1 MMDAEQKKE
10 RIAAMSRTVL
20 SYCRARTA
28 NMEEAQDLSQDI
40 LAEMLRS
47 AADLRS
53 DDAFYGFMWR
63 VAGNVYRTYL
73 RKRARETLSLREEA
87 LEDVPDMPEE
97 DASGELCL
105 LRRELGLLEEK
116 YRRAMVLYYLDGLRC
131 AEIAVRLS
139 ISESMVKYLL
149 FAARKIVKDGM
160 HMERNYGQLSYNP
173 RALTPMYSG
182 EGPNR
187 FWDFMQSRIRQ
198 NIFCACW
205 SDTPTQQ
212 EISLE
217 IGIPLP
223 YLEQDIDAMTHY
235 GILERQGS
243 RYRAGIGLVSADCIR
258 EIRLGWE
265 QEVGALADRIEEFGA
280 ENAVGGSAS
289 RRWTLWTM
297 LYRCMMRLE
306 GGVHGDAPEAPIT
319 GWGERAWLYL
329 QEEAGLP
336 EPLFAYCG
344 VSSRRGDTVLFLDYL
359 PAPHGSHRDFFGNA
373 RRVDVYCGIARGDT
387 ASFGESDWAL
397 AGELV
402 REGYLLRQ
410 GEALYPAMP
419 VFTARKYAES
429 LRPVRE
435 FVSRSAEELLTRIA
449 SRGAE
454 LLRQHFPAHLRES
467 CPVIAS
473 MLCRGAVVSDTAR
486 ALLER
491 SWLTPPS
498 RGAEMPTDFII
509 LNNN

>member
-20 SYCRARTA
+20 SWCRARTA
-28 NMEEAQDLSQDI
+28 NMEEAQDLRQDI

-63 VAGNVYRTYL
+63 VAGNVYRAYL
-73 RKRARETLSLREEA
+73 RKRAREILPLREEA
-87 LEDVPDMPEE
+87 LEDVPDTPEE
-97 DASGELCL
+97 DASEELCL

-223 YLEQDIDAMTHY
+223 YLEQDIDAMTRY

-258 EIRLGWE
+258 EIRRSWE
-265 QEVGALADRIEEFGA
+265 QEVGELAGRIEDFGA

-289 RRWTLWTM
+289 RRWTLWAM

-306 GGVHGDAPEAPIT
+306 GVGRDDAPEAPVT
-319 GWGERAWLYL
+319 GWGEHAWLYL

-336 EPLFAYCG
+336 VLVVEDAARLLHPRLGGDGRLAEDEAAQPRRARDRGEVGRVRGALDLQPERVEAHG
-344 VSSRRGDTVLFLDYL
+344 VARRHVAPGGAQRLDVLHGHLADHRPIPSRRGST
-359 PAPHGSHRDFFGNA
+359 S
-373 RRVDVYCGIARGDT
+373 
-387 ASFGESDWAL
+387 
-397 AGELV
+397 
-402 REGYLLRQ
+402 
-410 GEALYPAMP
+410 
-419 VFTARKYAES
+419 
-429 LRPVRE
+429 
-435 FVSRSAEELLTRIA
+435 A
-449 SRGAE
+449 SRCTSGSP
-454 LLRQHFPAHLRES
+454 R
-467 CPVIAS
+467 
-473 MLCRGAVVSDTAR
+473 RGSSSQAAT
-486 ALLER
+486 
-491 SWLTPPS
+491 
-498 RGAEMPTDFII
+498 
-509 LNNN
+509 